1 MEKLEKLWNMVLFAA
16 VIIAFAAVIQISFS
30 CATMMEAQKPFQ
42 ELTPKEKAVYLLSM
56 YNKQYDEYLV
66 LYKKGDHTKEEKLIL
81 QKKYELLK
89 ELHPYIG
96 VYLTYSET
104 GEMPNDLVEQKLIDL
119 IHKLLEE

>member
-1 MEKLEKLWNMVLFAA
+1 MIHWF
-16 VIIAFAAVIQISFS
+16 VILTFIGCTQFMGPQKSFNE
-30 CATMMEAQKPFQ
+30 M
-42 ELTPKEKAVYLLSM
+42 TPKEKAVYLLSM
-56 YNKQYDEYLV
+56 YNKQYDEYLA
-66 LYKKGDHTKEEKLIL
+66 LYKRGDHTKEEKLIL

>member
-1 MEKLEKLWNMVLFAA
+1 MMTVNNRFMI
-16 VIIAFAAVIQISFS
+16 VIHWFVILTFIG
-30 CATMMEAQKPFQ
+30 CATMMEAQKPFN
-42 ELTPKEKAVYLLSM
+42 EMTPKEKAVYVMSM
-56 YNKQYDEYLV
+56 YNKQYDEYLA
-66 LYKKGDHTKEEKLIL
+66 LYKRGDHTKEEKLIL

-89 ELHPYIG
+89 ELNPYIG

>member
-42 ELTPKEKAVYLLSM
+42 ELTLKEKAVYLLSM
-56 YNKQYDEYLV
+56 YNKQYDEYLS
-66 LYKKGDHTKEEKLIL
+66 LYKKGDHIKEEKLIL

>member
-1 MEKLEKLWNMVLFAA
+1 MEKLEKLWNMVLFTA

-30 CATMMEAQKPFQ
+30 CAIMMDAQKPFQ
-42 ELTPKEKAVYLLSM
+42 ELTSKEKAVYLLSM
-56 YNKQYDEYLV
+56 YNKQYDEYLS
-66 LYKKGDHTKEEKLIL
+66 LYEKEDHTKEEKLIL